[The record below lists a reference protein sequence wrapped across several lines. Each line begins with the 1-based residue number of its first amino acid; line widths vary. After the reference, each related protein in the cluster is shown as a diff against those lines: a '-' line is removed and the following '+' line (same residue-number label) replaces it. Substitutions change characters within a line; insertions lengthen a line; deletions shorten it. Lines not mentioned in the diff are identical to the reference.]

1 MTSDLGHA
9 LVVAGHTIYSL
20 TRFGENQ
27 FVDTIAAYFALEAV
41 GVIRVVTSH
50 DRFVKN
56 GLLANV
62 AIVTAI
68 CTDGGSIRE

>member
-1 MTSDLGHA
+1 MTSNLGHA

-27 FVDTIAAYFALEAV
+27 FVDTIATYFALEAM

-50 DRFVKN
+50 NSFVEN
-56 GLLANV
+56 GLLADV
-62 AIVTAI
+62 AVVTAI